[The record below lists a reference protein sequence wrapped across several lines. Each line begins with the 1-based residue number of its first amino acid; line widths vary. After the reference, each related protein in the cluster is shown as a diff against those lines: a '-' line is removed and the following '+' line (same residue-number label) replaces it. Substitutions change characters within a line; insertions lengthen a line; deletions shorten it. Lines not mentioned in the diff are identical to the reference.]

1 MGLWNWGKGKKQ
13 PQISTIVEVDSD
25 KVSCTGAT
33 NAHPKVWYT
42 VPEDGYIQC
51 GYCDIMFM
59 RKKLTETEK
68 MDKHFN
74 GTTYTKDGIDNDFC
88 NIFNHMFNRNSSN
101 RSYLY
106 VVTL

>member
-1 MGLWNWGKGKKQ
+1 MGMWNWGKGKKK

-33 NAHPKVWYT
+33 NDHPKVWYT
-42 VPEDGYIQC
+42 VPDNRRTQIKYHVQC

-59 RKKLTETEK
+59 RKQLTETET

-74 GTTYTKDGIDNDFC
+74 GTTYTKDGIDNDF
-88 NIFNHMFNRNSSN
+88 
-101 RSYLY
+101 
-106 VVTL
+106 

>member
-1 MGLWNWGKGKKQ
+1 MGMWNWGKGKKK

-33 NAHPKVWYT
+33 NDHPKVWYT
-42 VPEDGYIQC
+42 VPENGYVQC

-59 RKKLTETEK
+59 RKELTETEK

-74 GTTYTKDGIDNDFC
+74 GTPYTKDGIDNDF
-88 NIFNHMFNRNSSN
+88 
-101 RSYLY
+101 
-106 VVTL
+106 